1 MPMSHLIAMDYI
13 YLKRAHLWGYGGEL
27 YIYIYIYLKRVR
39 LWGYGG
45 ELKGST

>member
-1 MPMSHLIAMDYI
+1 MPMSHLIAM
-13 YLKRAHLWGYGGEL
+13 LKRAHLWGYGGEL
-27 YIYIYIYLKRVR
+27 NIYIYIYIYLKRVR

>member
-27 YIYIYIYLKRVR
+27 YIYIYIYILNVCAC
-39 LWGYGG
+39 GVMGG
-45 ELKGST
+45 N